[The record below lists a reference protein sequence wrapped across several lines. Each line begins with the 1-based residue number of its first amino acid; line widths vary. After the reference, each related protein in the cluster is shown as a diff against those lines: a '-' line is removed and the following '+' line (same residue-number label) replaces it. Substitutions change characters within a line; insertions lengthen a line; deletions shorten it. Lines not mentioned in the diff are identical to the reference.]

1 MKRKMRQ
8 KLKKAASLLLVLAS
22 LAALG
27 TTTAC
32 NSTSQTKEESK
43 TTSETSAAYKFTD
56 ALGREVSVDKTDR
69 VVVLLGSFCD
79 EWLLA
84 GGNVVGA
91 VSDSFNS
98 LDYSLDSSVL
108 DVGGHMEPDIEKIIS
123 LAPDFV
129 IATAAMDAQ
138 VGYKDTFEK
147 AGITVAYFDVDDFND
162 YLASFK
168 IMTDITKR
176 ADLYEQYGLKVEE
189 QIKNAKTKIDGTKP
203 RILFIRAA
211 SSSVKVKGSEGT
223 VGGEILAD
231 LGCINIADSNSKFED
246 LSIEAIVAEDPDYI
260 FVTTQGSE
268 KGGLANMDKLLTSN
282 PAWSSLSAVKNS
294 RYYVLDKN
302 LYNSKPNEKWGEA
315 YEKLVDIL
323 YKH

>member
-98 LDYSLDSSVL
+98 L
-108 DVGGHMEPDIEKIIS
+108 EP
-123 LAPDFV
+123 
-129 IATAAMDAQ
+129 
-138 VGYKDTFEK
+138 
-147 AGITVAYFDVDDFND
+147 
-162 YLASFK
+162 
-168 IMTDITKR
+168 
-176 ADLYEQYGLKVEE
+176 
-189 QIKNAKTKIDGTKP
+189 
-203 RILFIRAA
+203 
-211 SSSVKVKGSEGT
+211 
-223 VGGEILAD
+223 
-231 LGCINIADSNSKFED
+231 
-246 LSIEAIVAEDPDYI
+246 
-260 FVTTQGSE
+260 
-268 KGGLANMDKLLTSN
+268 
-282 PAWSSLSAVKNS
+282 
-294 RYYVLDKN
+294 
-302 LYNSKPNEKWGEA
+302 
-315 YEKLVDIL
+315 
-323 YKH
+323 